1 MMHRRAFRHFAAFA
15 AMLGIVLQVF
25 WPLLA
30 QAHSGSG
37 LYTTICSVGGIER
50 SVEIPGVPP
59 ADQSPAK
66 QVKHCPLC
74 SGSDRSQAILE
85 VSLPVLA
92 VPAAPV
98 ALPAEPALPSFRST
112 VVSPAQARAPPVQ
125 S

>member
-1 MMHRRAFRHFAAFA
+1 MPLYRNRAAALLA
-15 AMLGIVLQVF
+15 TLALALQVF
-25 WPLLA
+25 FPLLA

-37 LYTTICSVGGIER
+37 LYTTICSVGGIGR

-74 SGSDRSQAILE
+74 GGTDRSQAILD
-85 VSLPVLA
+85 VSLPVLS
-92 VPAAPV
+92 VPAGPIE
-98 ALPAEPALPSFRST
+98 LPAEPALPSFRNT
-112 VVSPAQARAPPVQ
+112 AVSPAHPRAPPAQ